1 MNQFDYIIVGAGAAG
16 CVLANRLSESGEK
29 QVLLLEAGPQDRHP
43 MIHMPMGLGKALGN
57 PNLTWPY
64 MLRDKLNGKPPG
76 PWVRG
81 KVMGGSTSVNG
92 LVYVRGQPAD
102 FDLLASMT
110 SQDWS
115 WRHIGPAYAAL
126 ETHELGAGETRGD
139 AGPLRIS
146 VPKQR
151 DPVMK
156 RVVESAKAMGLPEQ
170 VDVNAPDNAE
180 KVGYA
185 PRTVWKGKR
194 QSAAVAF
201 INPIRTKRPNLHIR
215 TGKTVDRVLFEGVR
229 AIGVECAGP
238 QAEVFHGKRI
248 IVCAGTMASPGIL
261 QRSGIGPR
269 ALLEP
274 LNIPVVA
281 DRAQVGQNLR
291 EHCGLIMQWRLRG
304 VSSNNPEF
312 HGLKLLG
319 NTLRYLFTRTGLMS
333 NATFEVGGWLKTR
346 PGLDR
351 PDAQFLA
358 SSYTIDY
365 TAKKRAMESL
375 PGMTMVVYP
384 LRPRAQGEVNIVS
397 RDPNALPDATLDY
410 LSDPEDRRQLVDL
423 VRWIRAM
430 VAKPATKEI
439 VAEETRPGPSHQTDD
454 EILQA
459 YGKYASPGFHAVGT
473 CRMGADDD
481 AVVDPL
487 TRVRGVEQLHVVD
500 LSIAPFVLSGNTS
513 GPTTVIAGR
522 AADLIQRLDM
532 SYRTG
537 QRPGIG
543 ETSAG
548 SDHRETRAPLPEE
561 SYGGM
566 AEPPGRYAR
575 SAFARGK
582 A

>member
-1 MNQFDYIIVGAGAAG
+1 MNQYDYIIVGAGAAG

-29 QVLLLEAGPQDRHP
+29 QVLLLEAGPEDRHP

-57 PNLTWPY
+57 PKLTWPY
-64 MLRDKLNGKPPG
+64 MLRDKLKGKPPG

-102 FDLLASMT
+102 FDLLASTT
-110 SQDWS
+110 SEDWS
-115 WRHIGPAYAAL
+115 WQHIGPAYAAL
-126 ETHELGAGETRGD
+126 ESHELGAGETRGG

-146 VPKQR
+146 LPKQK

-156 RVVESAKAMGLPEQ
+156 RVVDSAKAMGLPEQ

-201 INPIRTKRPNLHIR
+201 INPIRAKRPNLHIR
-215 TGKTVDRVLFEGVR
+215 TDKTVNRVLFEGTR
-229 AIGVECAGP
+229 AVGVDCAGP
-238 QAEVFHGKRI
+238 HVEVFRGKRI

-269 ALLEP
+269 TLLET
-274 LNIPVVA
+274 LGIPVVA
-281 DRAQVGQNLR
+281 ERAQVGQNLR

-304 VSSNNPEF
+304 LSSSNPQF
-312 HGLKLLG
+312 HGLKLVG
-319 NTLRYLFTRTGLMS
+319 NTLRYLVARTGLLS

-346 PGLDR
+346 KGIER

-365 TAKKRAMESL
+365 SAKKRAMESL

-397 RDPNALPDATLDY
+397 RDPDTLPDATLDY
-410 LSDPEDRRQLVDL
+410 LADPEDRRQLVDL

-430 VAKPATKEI
+430 VAKPPTHEI
-439 VAEETRPGPSHQTDD
+439 VFEETRPGPRYQTDD
-454 EILQA
+454 EILRA
-459 YGKYASPGFHAVGT
+459 YAKYASPGYHAVGT

-481 AVVDPL
+481 AVVDPF
-487 TRVRGVEQLHVVD
+487 TRVRGVDQLHVVD

-513 GPTTVIAGR
+513 GPTTVLAGR
-522 AADLIQRLDM
+522 AADLIQRLDLLHTKEQ
-532 SYRTG
+532 RLETG
-537 QRPGIG
+537 QAASG
-543 ETSAG
+543 SA
-548 SDHRETRAPLPEE
+548 SC
-561 SYGGM
+561 
-566 AEPPGRYAR
+566 AEHA
-575 SAFARGK
+575 SLTK
-582 A
+582 VS

>member
-1 MNQFDYIIVGAGAAG
+1 MNQYDYIIVGAGAAG

-29 QVLLLEAGPQDRHP
+29 QVLLLEAGPEDRHP

-57 PNLTWPY
+57 PRLTWPY
-64 MLRDKLNGKPPG
+64 MLRDKLNRKPPG

-102 FDLLASMT
+102 FDLLASTT

-139 AGPLRIS
+139 AGPLHIS
-146 VPKQR
+146 VPKQG
-151 DPVMK
+151 DSVMK
-156 RVVESAKAMGLPEQ
+156 RVVDSAKAMGLPEQ
-170 VDVNAPDNAE
+170 IDVNAPDNAE

-201 INPIRTKRPNLHIR
+201 IHPIRGKRPNLHIR
-215 TGKTVDRVLFEGVR
+215 TGKTVNRVLFEGSR

-238 QAEVFHGKRI
+238 QVEVFHGKRI

-269 ALLEP
+269 TLLET
-274 LNIPVVA
+274 LGIPVVA
-281 DRAQVGQNLR
+281 DRSQVGQNLR

-304 VSSNNPEF
+304 VPSNNPQF
-312 HGLKLLG
+312 HGLKLVA

-346 PGLDR
+346 NELER

-365 TAKKRAMESL
+365 NAKKRAMESL

-397 RDPNALPDATLDY
+397 RDPNKLADSTLDY
-410 LSDPEDRRQLVDL
+410 LSDAEDRGQLVDL
-423 VRWIRAM
+423 VRWIRDM
-430 VAKPATKEI
+430 VAKPAIAEI
-439 VAEETRPGPSHQTDD
+439 VVEETRPGPRYKTDD

-459 YGKYASPGFHAVGT
+459 YAKYASPGFHAVGT

-513 GPTTVIAGR
+513 GPTTVLAGR
-522 AADLIQRLDM
+522 AADLIQRLDILD
-532 SYRTG
+532 STG
-537 QRPGIG
+537 QRPGTG
-543 ETSAG
+543 ESA
-548 SDHRETRAPLPEE
+548 SVAASCEERAPLQQV
-561 SYGGM
+561 S
-566 AEPPGRYAR
+566 
-575 SAFARGK
+575 
-582 A
+582 

>member
-1 MNQFDYIIVGAGAAG
+1 MNQYDYIIVGAGAAG
-16 CVLANRLSESGEK
+16 CVLANRLSESGEM
-29 QVLLLEAGPQDRHP
+29 QVLLLEAGPEDRNF

-64 MLRDKLNGKPPG
+64 MLRDKLGIKPPG

-102 FDLLASMT
+102 FDLLASTT
-110 SQDWS
+110 SEDWS

-126 ETHELGAGETRGD
+126 ETHELGAGEMRGD

-146 VPKQR
+146 VPEPR

-156 RVVESAKAMGLPEQ
+156 RVVASAKAMGLPEQ

-185 PRTVWKGKR
+185 PRTIWKGKR

-201 INPIRTKRPNLHIR
+201 INPVRGKRPNLHIV
-215 TGKTVDRVLFEGVR
+215 TGKTVNRVLFEGTR
-229 AIGVECAGP
+229 AVGVECAGP
-238 QAEVFHGKRI
+238 QAEAFHGKRI

-269 ALLEP
+269 RLLEG
-274 LNIPVVA
+274 LGIRVVS

-304 VSSNNPEF
+304 ESSNPQF

-333 NATFEVGGWLKTR
+333 KATFEVGGWLKTR
-346 PGLDR
+346 YQLER

-365 TAKKRAMESL
+365 HAKKRAMESL

-397 RDPNALPDATLDY
+397 RDPDILPDSTLDY
-410 LSDPEDRRQLVDL
+410 LSDPEDCRQLVDL
-423 VRWIRAM
+423 VRWMRSM
-430 VAKPATKEI
+430 VSKPATKEI
-439 VAEETRPGPSHQTDD
+439 VVEETRPGPSYQTDE
-454 EILQA
+454 EILKA
-459 YGKYASPGFHAVGT
+459 YAKYASPAFHAVGT

-513 GPTTVIAGR
+513 GPTTVLAWR
-522 AADLIQRLDM
+522 AADLIERLDM
-532 SYRTG
+532 LPSKAQRSGAGAIATG
-537 QRPGIG
+537 IASG
-543 ETSAG
+543 EG
-548 SDHRETRAPLPEE
+548 LAPLHHA
-561 SYGGM
+561 SYGSVDWM
-566 AEPPGRYAR
+566 PNREFGRT
-575 SAFARGK
+575 
-582 A
+582 